1 MDEQDFKILRLLCR
15 DSRISYEK
23 IGSELGIAPEVAINR
38 IFRMRDVGVISEY
51 RLNVNPLMF
60 GFRTAIINAEAYRPS
75 CKQKDIRA
83 LRRMDRV
90 STMMECAG
98 RYYSVS
104 ILYGDEKDL
113 RAQVDAVRAKIS
125 PSKVLS
131 VLRPRE
137 PSISSL
143 NLTGQDWRIIE
154 YLLDDPRA
162 SEDKMSRDMGINVR
176 TIQRRLE
183 RMITGGIVCST
194 VVVQPRLFEGLI
206 SYRFNILFNG
216 AGKDAYADVIPSL
229 NNYWYSLR
237 LDSPEGVIVDLY
249 RESISGI
256 EEDIAIVKGI
266 SSVKDVTYTVPT
278 RVITNDVLIRRKV
291 IEAVF
296 NKENV

>member
-1 MDEQDFKILRLLCR
+1 
-15 DSRISYEK
+15 
-23 IGSELGIAPEVAINR
+23 
-38 IFRMRDVGVISEY
+38 
-51 RLNVNPLMF
+51 
-60 GFRTAIINAEAYRPS
+60 
-75 CKQKDIRA
+75 
-83 LRRMDRV
+83 
-90 STMMECAG
+90 MECAG